1 MALTYGF
8 YNSVEGDR
16 TYDAIQMGQIFD
28 GIITDGVYATF
39 LKAMVVKASD
49 NPSEVIVQPG
59 RCWFNHT
66 WTYIDADY
74 PVTAPAPEVIL
85 DRVDA
90 LVLDINSENAFRANS
105 LVWVQGT
112 PSSLNP
118 ERPTLIKSVTHNQYP
133 LCYVYRKAGTTM
145 IYAADITNAVGTSE
159 TPFVTGVLTG
169 INIDDLLA
177 QWDDEFHTWETA
189 TKTSFEAWMVN
200 QQSVYV
206 TWFDSIKGQMEDDLT
221 GFEAWFETIR
231 GIIDEE
237 AATHLQAE
245 IDELKDM
252 LPAGSHIDISTN
264 EPTLFNRN
272 VTVSDG
278 VHSKTVQFN
287 AIGGATVESFPYI
300 GIIDVSSTDG
310 ERIASESLNIPYF
323 GRYSV
328 ALAFWSATVNLVG
341 DETLAGL
348 TVTVRDGNGDVVAIV
363 TLNGSGQGVFTAT
376 GPDTY
381 KFIYTYGGQ
390 TMEVSLAVTQET
402 TYEVEIHG
410 GLNYQAWLDAG
421 RVSESFSSLDEILE
435 DEPTLRQLFLVH
447 DSVDYI
453 CDTFSSG
460 SVADVTK
467 IFNTDLAAKWINL
480 SDYALDH
487 FYAVPE
493 IKSIMDTADK
503 YGYGEWALMPQVPK
517 MTSNTAPIGEVSASS
532 EGGESASGKAYK
544 AFDGDTTT
552 GWVTS
557 NQAVSASNIWIRYDF
572 LNPIC
577 VKQFEIALFSNVAT
591 MTVKV
596 QGSNT
601 GNNDDWHDCS
611 DEIIGNSTLWSAE
624 NRTKISISNTEF
636 YSKYRLL
643 IVSETNN
650 SSMACGRIITL
661 QFYAWGPKGNVPV
674 MTSNNAPYG
683 AASADSAYS
692 GTSSY
697 MAFDDDENTKWVT
710 NTASSGEGPYIR
722 YAFVNPTC
730 VKRVYI
736 DFRSANTYSSVITY
750 KVQASNDGSSWVDL
764 TENQTVTI
772 VGSDAHIPVTLNI
785 DNDNYYL
792 YYRVYKIS
800 ASASDNNRLAMF
812 TLQFYGRELKVSVP
826 TMTSNTAPYGEAIYS
841 TYVPDNSSGYAWNA
855 FDNNNSTYWH
865 NNINV
870 APDNISDSWIG
881 YKFGIKIV
889 PKMLVYSSRHHGGT
903 SRIPSSI
910 KLQGSDDY
918 STWTDIED
926 FTPTSAG
933 STLQYFSVTDNI
945 SYKALR
951 VILVNGN
958 DRNKDVQTLQF
969 YGLDYSE
976 KEFEAGTTKKWL
988 YDHGVELEEIV
999 NAKDDGWS
1007 TPATSGNPYTW
1018 GPDIIKESND
1028 IIIQSIANITLTT
1041 AATKNAFDITN
1052 YSKVC
1057 VRASAPYLYAN
1068 PGNVFIN
1075 TTKIASGLSSAF
1087 LQVGDTLSVLD
1098 VSSVNQSCYVAM
1110 NSANGNRDQIL
1121 KELWLE

>member
-90 LVLDINSENAFRANS
+90 LVIDINTENAFRENS

-112 PSSLNP
+112 PSSINP

-177 QWDDEFHTWETA
+177 QWDDEFHTWETT

-206 TWFDSIKGQMEDDLT
+206 TWFDSIKDQMEDDLA

-245 IDELKDM
+245 IDDILDM

-300 GIIDVSSTDG
+300 GIISVTSTDG

-323 GRYSV
+323 GRYS
-328 ALAFWSATVNLVG
+328 ATLAFWSATVSLLG

-348 TVTVRDGNGDVVAIV
+348 AVTVRDGNGDVVSVV

-410 GLNYQAWLDAG
+410 GFNFSQWLTAG

-435 DEPTLRQLFLVH
+435 DEPTLRQLMLVH

-453 CDTFSSG
+453 CNTFTAG
-460 SVADVTK
+460 SLADVTK

-503 YGYGEWALMPQVPK
+503 YGYGEWVI
-517 MTSNTAPIGEVSASS
+517 TDS
-532 EGGESASGKAYK
+532 
-544 AFDGDTTT
+544 TTT
-552 GWVTS
+552 PPT
-557 NQAVSASNIWIRYDF
+557 
-572 LNPIC
+572 
-577 VKQFEIALFSNVAT
+577 
-591 MTVKV
+591 
-596 QGSNT
+596 
-601 GNNDDWHDCS
+601 
-611 DEIIGNSTLWSAE
+611 
-624 NRTKISISNTEF
+624 
-636 YSKYRLL
+636 
-643 IVSETNN
+643 
-650 SSMACGRIITL
+650 
-661 QFYAWGPKGNVPV
+661 WGPKGNVPV
-674 MTSNNAPYG
+674 MTANTAPYG
-683 AASADSAYS
+683 VTSAS
-692 GTSSY
+692 
-697 MAFDDDENTKWVT
+697 NV
-710 NTASSGEGPYIR
+710 SSGYEAYK
-722 YAFVNPTC
+722 AFNEDYSTYWVSGQTTVPRWIQYQFTSPVCVRKFKVHFNTNPT
-730 VKRVYI
+730 
-736 DFRSANTYSSVITY
+736 STTYV
-750 KVQASNDGSSWVDL
+750 VQGSNDGSTFTD
-764 TENQTVTI
+764 I
-772 VGSDAHIPVTLNI
+772 SDSITDTSRFNEHNI
-785 DNDNYYL
+785 DNENYYL
-792 YYRVYKIS
+792 YYRINITAQTTS
-800 ASASDNNRLAMF
+800 GTIGQINI
-812 TLQFYGRELKVSVP
+812 LQFYGRELKVSVP
-826 TMTSNTAPYGEAIYS
+826 VMTSNTAPYGVAIAS
-841 TYVPDNSSGYAWNA
+841 TEHSSYKAYGAFDNSSSSYWFATDMTNAWVGYD
-855 FDNNNSTYWH
+855 FGRSV
-865 NNINV
+865 NV
-870 APDNISDSWIG
+870 KFVYVEHQTNRARIGKYKIQGSNDGITWIDESDVITANVGTSSVNGKDYDVISVGNG
-881 YKFGIKIV
+881 YKYHRLLCTERG
-889 PKMLVYSSRHHGGT
+889 SSYEVG
-903 SRIPSSI
+903 
-910 KLQGSDDY
+910 LA
-918 STWTDIED
+918 E
-926 FTPTSAG
+926 
-933 STLQYFSVTDNI
+933 
-945 SYKALR
+945 
-951 VILVNGN
+951 
-958 DRNKDVQTLQF
+958 LQF

-988 YDHGVELEEIV
+988 YDHGVELEELDYTSFKASASTLE
-999 NAKDDGWS
+999 NDGTQLVLSGGYSANQGRDLQTNQKIDATDYSLVMARLGNRFILSAGNVDGMEVASNKVTSYNDMGNYRLSNTNISLPTNDLIKSINISSINQEVIFGIGSRS
-1007 TPATSGNPYTW
+1007 TGTN
-1018 GPDIIKESND
+1018 
-1028 IIIQSIANITLTT
+1028 TLTT
-1041 AATKNAFDITN
+1041 
-1052 YSKVC
+1052 
-1057 VRASAPYLYAN
+1057 
-1068 PGNVFIN
+1068 
-1075 TTKIASGLSSAF
+1075 TTIS
-1087 LQVGDTLSVLD
+1087 
-1098 VSSVNQSCYVAM
+1098 
-1110 NSANGNRDQIL
+1110 
-1121 KELWLE
+1121 EWWLE